1 MKLHGAVIKEQ
12 GVGFAVVMVK
22 HHVVQSGSEA
32 AKAAAQFR
40 VLFPGMPIVL
50 AGQDSRGRFQY
61 RGRQDLID
69 FLASIHP
76 SQIPWKEYTVSG

>member
-12 GVGFAVVMVK
+12 GVVFAVVVVK
-22 HHVVQSGSEA
+22 HHIVQSVSEA

-40 VLFPGMPIVL
+40 FLFPGLPIVL

-61 RGRQDLID
+61 RGRQDLIA
-69 FLASIHP
+69 FLASIDP
-76 SQIPWKEYTVSG
+76 SQIPWKEYTVTG